1 MTRRVAPIEV
11 ADRTPVA
18 VALDRL
24 AHSYMTPEGALT
36 VLDGVS
42 LDVGPGEFIAISG
55 SSGSGKTTLLSI
67 LGGLDRAQTG
77 RVVVGDVEVSTL
89 GGDELAA
96 YRRTTV
102 GFVFQDFGLLS
113 QLTALEN
120 VELALSFSRVS
131 RARRRAR
138 ARELLTA
145 VGLEHR
151 ARHRPHA
158 LSGGESQRVAIA
170 RALANQ
176 PRLLLADEP
185 TGNLDA
191 HSTEIVLDVL
201 EQLPR
206 DRACTVVVA
215 THDPLV
221 AARADRTLHL
231 HHGRLDEA

>member
-1 MTRRVAPIEV
+1 MTRRAASLQVAE
-11 ADRTPVA
+11 RSPVA
-18 VALDRL
+18 ISVDGLG
-24 AHSYMTPEGALT
+24 HSYTTPEGPLA
-36 VLDGVS
+36 VLDGVT
-42 LDVGPGEFIAISG
+42 LDVHPGEFVAVEG

-67 LGGLDRAQTG
+67 LGGLDRVQSG

-89 GGDELAA
+89 SGDELAA
-96 YRRTTV
+96 YRRTTI

-131 RARRRAR
+131 RGRRRAR

-191 HSTEIVLDVL
+191 RSTEVVLDVL
-201 EQLPR
+201 ERLPR
-206 DRACTVVVA
+206 DRKCTVVVA

-221 AARADRTLHL
+221 AARADRTLRL